1 MKAAW
6 VDLKNQNEHSFIG
19 KKKHKDEIT
28 ATTKLAYNK
37 VKIVAVNIV
46 KVFLKMISLLIKKRQ
61 QSLVI
66 LAAQTKIMKIIFLQ
80 IYQLIWWTLRM
91 MVKTVVD
98 RVVDSG
104 LADQPQLLFQ
114 YQYNFLPLTLLW
126 FEKKN

>member
-1 MKAAW
+1 MKAAC

-19 KKKHKDEIT
+19 KKKQKDGIT

-80 IYQLIWWTLRM
+80 IYQLI
-91 MVKTVVD
+91 
-98 RVVDSG
+98 
-104 LADQPQLLFQ
+104 
-114 YQYNFLPLTLLW
+114 
-126 FEKKN
+126 